1 MLSKS
6 DIEQIQSELLSYDK
20 AREQLQ
26 TITRDA
32 TRLCSWAII
41 QVHRGHMDQASKT
54 LVDAKRS
61 LDQLEKLLSAHSEL
75 PQFGQVLVAFQ
86 EYTEAKLL
94 YQLRRTGKVATMKDV
109 GTSSTAYLLGML
121 DFVGEMRRL
130 ILDSL
135 RRGEAEEA
143 QGLLSTMEGIYEDL
157 MSLDRTSILPNYRH
171 KLDAARRIVETTR
184 GDVAT
189 DLRRV
194 SLERALR
201 SVELKLGSK
210 ISKSKRGAHAD

>member
-6 DIEQIQSELLSYDK
+6 DTEKIQAELLSYDK
-20 AREQLQ
+20 AREKLQ
-26 TITRDA
+26 SLTRNA

-41 QVHRGHMDQASKT
+41 QVHRGKLGEATKT
-54 LVDAKRS
+54 LNEAKRA
-61 LDQLEKLLSAHSEL
+61 LDELQNLLTAHTEL

-94 YQLRRTGKVATMKDV
+94 FHLKKNGTIASLHEV

-121 DFVGEMRRL
+121 DFIGEIRRM
-130 ILDSL
+130 ILDAL
-135 RRGEAEEA
+135 RHGDADLA
-143 QGLLSTMEGIYEDL
+143 QNLLTKMEGLYEEL
-157 MSLDRTSILPNYRH
+157 MSLDRTSILPNFRR
-171 KLDAARRIVETTR
+171 KLDADRRILEATR

-194 SLERALR
+194 SLEKALR
-201 SVELKLGSK
+201 SVERKLAA
-210 ISKSKRGAHAD
+210 KRG

>member
-6 DIEQIQSELLSYDK
+6 DTEKIQAELLSYDK
-20 AREQLQ
+20 AREKLQ
-26 TITRDA
+26 SLTRNA

-41 QVHRGHMDQASKT
+41 QVHRGKLGEATKT
-54 LVDAKRS
+54 LNEAKRA
-61 LDQLEKLLSAHSEL
+61 LDELQNLLTAHAEL

-94 YQLRRTGKVATMKDV
+94 FHLKKNGTIASLHEV

-121 DFVGEMRRL
+121 DFIGEIRRM
-130 ILDSL
+130 ILDAL
-135 RRGEAEEA
+135 RHGDADLA
-143 QGLLSTMEGIYEDL
+143 QNLLTKMEGLYEEL
-157 MSLDRTSILPNYRH
+157 MSLDRTSILPNFRR
-171 KLDAARRIVETTR
+171 KLDADRRILEATR

-201 SVELKLGSK
+201 SVERKLVA
-210 ISKSKRGAHAD
+210 KRG